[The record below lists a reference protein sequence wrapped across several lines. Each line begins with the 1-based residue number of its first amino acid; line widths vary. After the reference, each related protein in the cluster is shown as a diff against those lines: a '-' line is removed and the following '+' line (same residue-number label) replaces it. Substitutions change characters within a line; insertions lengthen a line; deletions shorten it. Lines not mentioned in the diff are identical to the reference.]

1 MGPLTVL
8 PLVVAH
14 VTGASFD
21 GSATSRPFLQPIRR
35 PSTSRRPSSRV
46 FVEKNTEVSQWLAFK
61 LLGITYL
68 VGKIKFELLFHGPLA
83 K

>member
-21 GSATSRPFLQPIRR
+21 GSATSRPFLRPIRR
-35 PSTSRRPSSRV
+35 PSRRPSSRV